1 MINAS
6 SNLFVRNRWKVPSWS
21 DIELPSLGFNNYE
34 GMQAQRILNFLSG
47 IKQNNNREWFAANK
61 SEYQAVKSDF
71 EDGIS
76 KAIARIAEF
85 DPSVKHLTT
94 KDTTYRFY
102 RDTRFSSDKSP
113 YKTHLGAY
121 IAAHGK
127 KALHGGYYIHL
138 EPGHCLVS
146 CGNYWLPTNIL
157 TSCRNE
163 IVANIDQ
170 WRSIVEDNRF
180 IKFFGRPGE
189 NTWDDA
195 KGFGL
200 ENLKTA
206 PSGFPRDY
214 EFIQY
219 LRMKD
224 YCCWH
229 GVSDSFFE
237 GDGWLDGIVDILKVG
252 KPMMDFI
259 NSVIDDY
266 E

>member
-1 MINAS
+1 MKSKRI
-6 SNLFVRNRWKVPSWS
+6 
-21 DIELPSLGFNNYE
+21 IGFLKKL
-34 GMQAQRILNFLSG
+34 MA
-47 IKQNNNREWFAANK
+47 NNNREWFMEHK
-61 SEYQAVKSDF
+61 DEYETIRADF

-76 KAIARIAEF
+76 KAIARISVF
-85 DPSVKHLTT
+85 DPSVAHITV
-94 KDTTYRFY
+94 KDATYRFY
-102 RDTRFSSDKSP
+102 RDTRFSKDKSP
-113 YKTHLGAY
+113 YKNHLGAY

-138 EPGHCLVS
+138 EPDHCMLS

-163 IVANIDQ
+163 IMGNIDR
-170 WRSIVEDNRF
+170 WLECVENPVF
-180 IKFFGRPGE
+180 LSYFGAGE
-189 NTWDDA
+189 DA
-195 KGFGL
+195 GWNDSQGFGL
-200 ENLKTA
+200 ERLKTC

-214 EFIQY
+214 AYIKY

-229 GVSDSFFE
+229 CVPADFFE
-237 GDGWLDGIVDILKVG
+237 GDGWLDEMEKVFLAG

-259 NSVIDDY
+259 NSVIDDF

>member
-1 MINAS
+1 MDT
-6 SNLFVRNRWKVPSWS
+6 K
-21 DIELPSLGFNNYE
+21 
-34 GMQAQRILNFLSG
+34 RILQFLRDVMV
-47 IKQNNNREWFAANK
+47 NNNRPWFQDHK
-61 SEYQAVKSDF
+61 DEYQAVKDDF
-71 EDGIS
+71 ERGVGQ
-76 KAIARIAEF
+76 AIARISTF
-85 DPSVKHLTT
+85 DSSVAHVTV
-94 KDTTYRFY
+94 KDATYRFY

-113 YKTHLGAY
+113 YKNHLGAY

-138 EPGHCLVS
+138 EPGRCMLA

-163 IVANIDQ
+163 IMGNIDE
-170 WRSIVEDNRF
+170 WLRCVESPEFLRYY
-180 IKFFGRPGE
+180 GAEETAGP
-189 NTWDDA
+189 DA
-195 KGFGL
+195 SQGFGI
-200 ENLKTA
+200 ERLKTC

-214 EFIQY
+214 EHIRY

-229 GVSDSFFE
+229 RVPDDFFD
-237 GDGWLDGIVDILKVG
+237 GDVWLDDMERIFRAG
-252 KPMMDFI
+252 KPMLDFT